1 MFIGS
6 VITHSVAIK
15 F

>member
-6 VITHSVAIK
+6 VII
-15 F
+15 